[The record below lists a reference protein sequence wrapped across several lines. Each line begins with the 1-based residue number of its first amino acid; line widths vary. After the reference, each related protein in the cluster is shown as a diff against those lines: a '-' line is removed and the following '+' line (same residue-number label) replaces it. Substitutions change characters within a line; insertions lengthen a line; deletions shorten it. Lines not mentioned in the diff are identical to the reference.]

1 MVKSIQWI
9 LYWSSG
15 RFKGFCEGPPSAACM
30 GARPIT
36 GVIARLDRATQYAV
50 TAVMESRGRGVLGR
64 PVKPGDDTE
73 WMLRTRRGGRASGA
87 AHTFFLTSLILE
99 NALPPPPSFLL
110 PPQ

>member
-50 TAVMESRGRGVLGR
+50 TAVMESRGRGVLGP
-64 PVKPGDDTE
+64 PVKPGDDTG
-73 WMLRTRRGGRASGA
+73 WMLRTRSGGRASGA
-87 AHTFFLTSLILE
+87 AHTFLFTSFILPH
-99 NALPPPPSFLL
+99 AIPS
-110 PPQ
+110 PRS

>member
-15 RFKGFCEGPPSAACM
+15 RFKGFCEGAPSAACM

-36 GVIARLDRATQYAV
+36 GVIALLDRATQYAV
-50 TAVMESRGRGVLGR
+50 TAVMESRGRGVLGP

-73 WMLRTRRGGRASGA
+73 WMLRTRSGGRARGA
-87 AHTFFLTSLILE
+87 ARTFFFTYLMLE
-99 NALPPPPSFLL
+99 NVMPSARSFV
-110 PPQ
+110 